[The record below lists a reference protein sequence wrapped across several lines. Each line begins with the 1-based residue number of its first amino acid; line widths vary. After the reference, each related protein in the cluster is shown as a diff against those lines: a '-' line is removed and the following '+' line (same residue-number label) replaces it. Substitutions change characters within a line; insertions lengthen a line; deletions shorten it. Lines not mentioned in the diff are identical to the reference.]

1 MSLSFRYIVAL
12 VCGGT
17 LFRGVLLSRHLPP
30 IRLRGS
36 RDSLRQLERVLG
48 VRVSGASQ
56 TRRNGGAQEGKMI
69 AMIGTNGRRPARGF
83 SLLELMIVVG
93 ITLVV
98 AAVAIPKFLIATQDF
113 KLRSTASGVSG
124 LIQKCRM
131 LAVARNATCP
141 SSTCSQTGYYA
152 VKYTTTSGVNY
163 VFIDMDGSGT
173 INATPENTNVLVPPS
188 IVFDT
193 AGGGFSLSSMSL
205 SYTPVVSLPAFNA
218 RGLPCIVS
226 GGACTVTG
234 QGYIYYL
241 RQDRAVSATGWA
253 AVTVSP
259 AGRAQVWTWDGSKW
273 E

>member
-1 MSLSFRYIVAL
+1 MS
-12 VCGGT
+12 
-17 LFRGVLLSRHLPP
+17 
-30 IRLRGS
+30 
-36 RDSLRQLERVLG
+36 
-48 VRVSGASQ
+48 
-56 TRRNGGAQEGKMI
+56 
-69 AMIGTNGRRPARGF
+69 AMTKHGRPPARGF

-98 AAVAIPKFLIATQDF
+98 AAIAIPAVFTATQNF
-113 KLRSTASGVSG
+113 KLRSTASSLSG

-131 LAVARNATCP
+131 LAVARNVAGAP
-141 SSTCSQTGYYA
+141 NGYYA
-152 VKYTTTSGVNY
+152 IRATSTTPVL
-163 VFIDMDGSGT
+163 VFMDMNNSGT
-173 INATPENTNVLVPPS
+173 LNTNTAENTNVLVPPS
-188 IVFDT
+188 MVFDAT
-193 AGGGFSLSSMSL
+193 GGGFSLSSMSL

-241 RQDRAVSATGWA
+241 RQDRAVGATGWA

-259 AGRAQVWTWDGSKW
+259 AGRAQVWTWDGSRW